1 MLQNSDLSAIVDIV
15 PSIKLSK
22 ELSHEL
28 GYAFDDC
35 KCHETAGGMLIAV
48 DPTKVEDFTSALTN
62 NKITNWIVGKIDKV
76 QPGLVR
82 ISDNVQNIE
91 ITKI

>member
-1 MLQNSDLSAIVDIV
+1 SDLSATIDTV
-15 PSIKLSK
+15 PSIKFSE

-28 GYAFDDC
+28 GYAFDNC

-48 DPTKVEDFTSALTN
+48 DPIKVEDFTSALSSY
-62 NKITNWIVGKIDKV
+62 KISNWIVGKIDNI

-82 ISDNVQNIE
+82 ISENVQNIE
-91 ITKI
+91 ITKL

>member
-1 MLQNSDLSAIVDIV
+1 
-15 PSIKLSK
+15 
-22 ELSHEL
+22 
-28 GYAFDDC
+28 
-35 KCHETAGGMLIAV
+35 MLIAV
-48 DPTKVEDFTSALTN
+48 DPTKVEDFTATLTN
-62 NKITNWIVGKIDKV
+62 NKITNWIVGKIDKA